1 MQAKLAEISEDLSDE
16 AKASAAAK
24 VNLWA
29 AKEKL
34 EDIEDMIYE
43 LRNRR
48 VAPKATPMKVLQA
61 VVYIA
66 GHKHS
71 ELVDPYARKKNQ
83 VAWKKMRRVFDS
95 KLYRK
100 LRDFDAEAS
109 PDNGKHGEEPYL
121 SGLVEGLVVEDL
133 RKSSVAV
140 AVLLE
145 WLQAALAARRAV
157 AAEAAAR
164 AEAEAAAREAAE
176 AEEAARLAAEAEA
189 EAAGDGED
197 AA

>member
-83 VAWKKMRRVFDS
+83 VASRQLYLGLLPLSSLRSTRRKEYTPGAKV
-95 KLYRK
+95 K
-100 LRDFDAEAS
+100 AC
-109 PDNGKHGEEPYL
+109 
-121 SGLVEGLVVEDL
+121 VC
-133 RKSSVAV
+133 
-140 AVLLE
+140 
-145 WLQAALAARRAV
+145 QA
-157 AAEAAAR
+157 
-164 AEAEAAAREAAE
+164 
-176 AEEAARLAAEAEA
+176 
-189 EAAGDGED
+189 
-197 AA
+197 